1 MSKAEKLIVYIQA
14 DESNEVTSSEVM
26 IGDIFQLEC
35 VDETVS
41 NRIKSIRILKYHPDG
56 PRRCVISILRI
67 IEVIHNAYPQIEIVN
82 LGPADIIVTLENQKT
97 PSKFLHTAKV
107 GCVLVTSFIGAAYSI
122 MAFSNDVG
130 TATLFQQI
138 YYLFTGTESSGY
150 TILEFTYSVGIVI
163 GILVFFNHFGRKKF
177 TVDPTPMEVEMRL
190 YEKDIQTTLIE
201 SYARRQQ
208 EINVGDTD
216 IVRNHRAQ

>member
-1 MSKAEKLIVYIQA
+1 MSKEEKLIVYIQA
-14 DESNEVTSSEVM
+14 DESNEVTSSEVTV
-26 IGDIFQLEC
+26 GDIFQLEC
-35 VDETVS
+35 VDAMVS
-41 NRIKSIRILKYHPDG
+41 NRIKSLRILKYHPDS

-67 IEVIHNAYPQIEIVN
+67 MEVIHSAYPQLEIVN
-82 LGPADIIVTLENQKT
+82 LGPTDIIVTLENQKT
-97 PSKFLHTAKV
+97 PSKLLHITKV
-107 GCVLVTSFIGAAYSI
+107 ICVLIISFIGAAYSI

-130 TATLFQQI
+130 TSTLFQQI
-138 YYLFTGTESSGY
+138 YFLFTGTESSGY
-150 TILEFTYSVGIVI
+150 TILEFTYSIGIIV

-208 EINVGDTD
+208 EINVGDED
-216 IVRNHRAQ
+216 FVRDNRPQ